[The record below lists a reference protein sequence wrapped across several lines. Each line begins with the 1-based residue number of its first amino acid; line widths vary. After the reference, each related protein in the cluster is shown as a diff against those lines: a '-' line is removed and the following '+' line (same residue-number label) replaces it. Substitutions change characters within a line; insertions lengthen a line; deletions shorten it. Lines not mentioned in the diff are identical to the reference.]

1 MRINTHVWTEQIDR
15 YHTLRRKGILAIFKG
30 SKSPDETE
38 RLMKLFDDICK
49 QDMQDGSTREETS
62 FGPLP
67 AHFSATNQPC
77 VTKVLDLVKIIPK
90 GAPRSN
96 NKRWKASHEF
106 WGIV

>member
-1 MRINTHVWTEQIDR
+1 
-15 YHTLRRKGILAIFKG
+15 
-30 SKSPDETE
+30 
-38 RLMKLFDDICK
+38 
-49 QDMQDGSTREETS
+49 MQDGSTREETS

-77 VTKVLDLVKIIPK
+77 VPCVTKVLDLVKIVPK